1 MKKLKPAGDRCI
13 IKVEIITKKTPEGE
27 TQDIS
32 REAKIVE
39 SNSKEFKKGMT
50 VYYNPRGCIN
60 VEAFSTKKH
69 VLLIIDSCDIYGY
82 FA

>member
-1 MKKLKPAGDRCI
+1 MKLKPAGDRCL
-13 IKVEIITKKTPEGE
+13 IKVDIITKKTAEGE

-39 SNSKEFKKGMT
+39 SNNPNFKKGMT

-60 VEAFSTKKH
+60 VETLATKKNI
-69 VLLIIDSCDIYGY
+69 LLIIDADDIYGY
-82 FA
+82 FS